1 MVVVVVSSVNMS
13 SSPESA
19 SVGPESPSAAPTGA
33 DTTLN
38 SRGSESDLSEV
49 NETRALPARN
59 SPSPSPTPTGHE
71 SSEDAEAELDVNGP
85 GESSG
90 DEAQAS
96 DDADYDMEESAA
108 ASQSDENRDDR
119 STSRESRRAP
129 KRKAVAEEDEYI
141 RENPELYGLRRS
153 VCSLTLL
160 KFFSANLNAQSRP
173 TKQPRIVSY
182 CHYNLQACP
191 SFPNLS

>member
-38 SRGSESDLSEV
+38 SRGRESDLSEV
-49 NETRALPARN
+49 NETMALP
-59 SPSPSPTPTGHE
+59 
-71 SSEDAEAELDVNGP
+71 AEAELDVNGP

>member
-1 MVVVVVSSVNMS
+1 MS

-19 SVGPESPSAAPTGA
+19 SAGPDSSSVAQTGA
-33 DTTLN
+33 DAILN
-38 SRGSESDLSEV
+38 DRGSESDLSEV
-49 NETRALPARN
+49 NETIALPTRN
-59 SPSPSPTPTGHE
+59 STSPSPSPTGHE
-71 SSEDAEAELDVNGP
+71 SSEDAEAELDLNEPV
-85 GESSG
+85 ESSG

-108 ASQSDENRDDR
+108 ASQSDEHRDDR

-153 VCSLTLL
+153 VCLLTQLSEN
-160 KFFSANLNAQSRP
+160 SANTIS
-173 TKQPRIVSY
+173 
-182 CHYNLQACP
+182 
-191 SFPNLS
+191 